1 MTDAPDTL
9 GARMG
14 RAARRLARRR
24 APRPAWLPGLERV
37 LERMADRDRLPAT
50 RYERRETAPP
60 LSRPEPEQDT
70 VEPLPGDV
78 RLALRPV
85 AGTAVDVART
95 HTGELADR
103 IARAGKADAVTVGRD
118 VFFRGG
124 RLEPRTDAG
133 AALLVHELAHVS
145 AFVGRA
151 PGRRETAAAIR
162 TEEAQAQQRE
172 RAYLGRLRPAPAPAP
187 APAMPPALLPGP
199 APAARPQAPAGP
211 ARAMAAPED
220 RPLQPEAPAPAAPPL
235 DVAQLQRALFQG
247 LRAELR
253 AELERGG

>member
-14 RAARRLARRR
+14 LAARRLARRR
-24 APRPAWLPGLERV
+24 APRPAWMPRLERV
-37 LERMADRDRLPAT
+37 LERMADRDRWPAT
-50 RYERRETAPP
+50 RYERRESAPP
-60 LSRPEPEQDT
+60 LSRPDPEQDT

-118 VFFRGG
+118 VFFRSG

-133 AALLVHELAHVS
+133 AALLVHELTHVS
-145 AFVGRA
+145 AFVRGGA
-151 PGRRETAAAIR
+151 PGRRETATAIR

-172 RAYLGRLRPAPAPAP
+172 RAYLGRLRPAAAPAP
-187 APAMPPALLPGP
+187 ATPPAPLPSP
-199 APAARPQAPAGP
+199 APAAPPPAPDGPVRP
-211 ARAMAAPED
+211 MAAPED
-220 RPLQPEAPAPAAPPL
+220 RPRQPEAPAPAGPPV

-253 AELERGG
+253 AEFERGG